1 MKLYDL
7 KTVGNGLIA
16 EAQLS
21 DAMRKRF
28 GSALR
33 MMGFNDAAPMS
44 FDAQFT
50 DAATGMGF
58 MVSQL
63 AWLEQQMYEVP
74 YADLFFDQVVPI
86 RTDIPEWAD
95 QYQYISYNS
104 TTRGKFIGSHAQD
117 LPTTALERMLH
128 STNFGYG
135 GLSLAY
141 SLDDMRKAVHLGM
154 NLDTEQAQV
163 SFRGAREHQQDVVFY
178 GDSHLNITGFFN
190 NPYVKTKT
198 SKVVLGTADIKTVV
212 DEINA
217 AMNQIWTETNQ
228 RFLPDTIC
236 IPTFLYAK
244 LVTQIIK
251 DQAVPV
257 KGMKYLLDNNLYFAR
272 TGGALQ
278 IIPMPQLAS
287 AEMGKHGLTAKN
299 TIVVYA
305 KNPQCVMSFMPIAP
319 RFIAPQPVGL
329 EIRTPMEYKIGG
341 TEWRYPQSAM
351 YLTFAD

>member
-7 KTVGNGLIA
+7 KTVGNSLFA

-21 DAMRKRF
+21 DAMRKRL
-28 GSALR
+28 GASLR
-33 MMGFNDAAPMS
+33 MMGFNDAATLLIDTQFM
-44 FDAQFT
+44 DAP
-50 DAATGMGF
+50 TGAGF
-58 MVSQL
+58 MISQL
-63 AWLEQQMYEVP
+63 AWLEQKMFEVP
-74 YADLFFDQVVPI
+74 YSDLFFDEVVPI

-163 SFRGAREHQQDVVFY
+163 AYRGAREHQQDVVFY

-198 SKVVLGTADIKTVV
+198 SKVAIETADVKTIA
-212 DEINA
+212 DEINSVI
-217 AMNQIWTETNQ
+217 NQIWTSTKQ

-236 IPTFLYAK
+236 IPTDIYTK
-244 LVTQIIK
+244 LSTLILK
-251 DQAVPV
+251 DMAVPMD
-257 KGMKYLLDNNLYFAR
+257 GMDYLQTHNLYFKR
-272 TGGALQ
+272 TGKKPQ
-278 IIPMPQLAS
+278 IISMPHLS
-287 AEMGKHGLTAKN
+287 GEEMGAHGLKAKN
-299 TIVVYA
+299 TVVVYA
-305 KNPQCVMSFMPIAP
+305 KNPEYVMSFMPIAP
-319 RFIAPQPVGL
+319 RFIAPQPFGV
-329 EIRTPMEYKIGG
+329 EIRTPMEYKFGG

>member
-7 KTVGNGLIA
+7 KTVGDNLVA

-21 DAMRKRF
+21 DHMRKRF
-28 GSALR
+28 GTALR

-44 FDAQFT
+44 FDAQFM
-50 DAATGMGF
+50 DAPTGAGF
-58 MVSQL
+58 MISQL
-63 AWLEQQMYEVP
+63 AWLEQKMFEVP

-117 LPTTALERMLH
+117 LPTTALERTLH

-154 NLDTEQAQV
+154 NLDAEQAEV
-163 SFRGAREHQQDVVFY
+163 AYRGAREHQQDVVFY

-198 SKVVLGTADIKTVV
+198 SKVALETADIKTIV
-212 DEINA
+212 DEINTVI
-217 AMNQIWTETNQ
+217 NQIWMSTNQ

-236 IPTFLYAK
+236 VPTALFARLTTMI
-244 LVTQIIK
+244 LK
-251 DQAVPV
+251 DLAVPM
-257 KGMKYLLDNNLYFAR
+257 KGMEYLKKNNLYFER
-272 TGGALQ
+272 TGGDLQ
-278 IIPMPQLAS
+278 VIPMPQLAGT
-287 AEMGKHGLTAKN
+287 EMKKHGLTAKN

-305 KNPQCVMSFMPIAP
+305 KDSRYVMSFMPIAP
-319 RFIAPQPVGL
+319 RFIAPQALGT